1 MGRDRKYAS
10 DADRQHAYR
19 QRKAEE
25 EARLREE
32 LRRAKSEGGIKAAT
46 RKAVSVKLVKV
57 LGYLGSD
64 SAGERDNA
72 ARKAMEIL
80 KAAGLTWYDVLD
92 TEEGTEE
99 MSTRKFKEIAL
110 EPSGHVGVQRAR
122 NGKGWEAYV
131 LDKDVTLLGVFA
143 TKRQA
148 VAARAKYWKAKDRR
162 AA

>member
-1 MGRDRKYAS
+1 LKIHYIVRTLFIDSDIVRTLFEIFAELDTHQRGPSHKQEPSAMMGRDRQYES
-10 DADRQHAYR
+10 DAERAQAWRDRK
-19 QRKAEE
+19 KAE

-32 LRRAKSEGGIKAAT
+32 LRRARSEAGTKAAT

-92 TEEGTEE
+92 TEEEP
-99 MSTRKFKEIAL
+99 RKK
-110 EPSGHVGVQRAR
+110 
-122 NGKGWEAYV
+122 
-131 LDKDVTLLGVFA
+131 
-143 TKRQA
+143 
-148 VAARAKYWKAKDRR
+148 
-162 AA
+162 

>member
-92 TEEGTEE
+92 TEEEP
-99 MSTRKFKEIAL
+99 RKK
-110 EPSGHVGVQRAR
+110 
-122 NGKGWEAYV
+122 
-131 LDKDVTLLGVFA
+131 
-143 TKRQA
+143 
-148 VAARAKYWKAKDRR
+148 
-162 AA
+162 